1 MEASLAD
8 GEPDRTSI
16 LPYSEVAEVQETL
29 W

>member
-1 MEASLAD
+1 MDAGLAD
-8 GEPDRTSI
+8 GEPDQTSI